1 MVEYSDLK
9 NEDKILLEVERQENL
24 TAGDIM
30 LLLNNCCLPYASTI
44 LKETWAKGMLKRKK
58 ERKKKGGYRYRY
70 SLSVKGEKVVE
81 WLHKRGY

>member
-70 SLSVKGEKVVE
+70 SLSVKGEKIVE